1 MVIRSY
7 FQYAEMSIEEK
18 RIERFEQVV
27 NECYEFTDRY
37 PESKLRKDVDAI
49 LNNSQNNIKTLQNEQ
64 VKTSS

>member
-1 MVIRSY
+1 
-7 FQYAEMSIEEK
+7 MSIEEK